1 MLIEFG
7 GYFSQYNHLQRLF
20 LVFDILFIC
29 TICFIL
35 GMLLS
40 SIINDYI
47 TQDLDRNQNKFLMF
61 GQVTFEIL
69 LTVVL
74 VYLTLFL
81 IYLMPSLI
89 KNSSDEHKKFRI
101 KGARILLTFAII
113 ACQLKMLDK
122 IRFIF
127 NSDEDTFFKRLND
140 VDENWK
146 KCQGD
151 GFYCA
156 PP

>member
-1 MLIEFG
+1 MLITFG
-7 GYFSQYNHLQRLF
+7 GYFSQYNHLQKLF
-20 LVFDILFIC
+20 FVFDILFIC
-29 TICFIL
+29 TICFTI

-47 TQDLDRNQNKFLMF
+47 TTELDRSQDKFLMF
-61 GQVTFEIL
+61 GQITFEAL
-69 LTVVL
+69 LTIAL
-74 VYLTLFL
+74 VYLTLFIVYL
-81 IYLMPSLI
+81 IPPLV
-89 KNSSDEHKKFRI
+89 KNSPKEHEKFRLR
-101 KGARILLTFAII
+101 GANFLLTFAIV